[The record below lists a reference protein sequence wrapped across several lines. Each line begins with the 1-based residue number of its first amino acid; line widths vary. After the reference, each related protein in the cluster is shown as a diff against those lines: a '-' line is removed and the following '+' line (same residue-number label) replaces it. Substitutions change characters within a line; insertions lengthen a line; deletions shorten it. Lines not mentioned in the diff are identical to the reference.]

1 MGSNLVPNC
10 NGPALPVELYQKIFG
25 LVFEMDVEH
34 FEDLDRVC
42 LHVRTPFT
50 LGAVCM
56 RWRNVVLGMPELWT
70 FMYCKPLPFKP
81 ESAKNLRPGA
91 RSRVMRYLRFGQRDL
106 ESPSTCS
113 SNVQS
118 LFLERCANSPLRI
131 YILRMNRCPSLA
143 DQIPS
148 LDLFPSH
155 RIRQISL
162 RNHDLDKKF
171 SPGNNLLFT
180 LIRLLDLL
188 KFRLQGLPALEII
201 DMSADTF
208 RRSTRVI
215 FHRDPVCHPNDS
227 PKLLK
232 VAIYGELFSLWHE
245 LLAGDPTRLTHLTL
259 SNTGLENSQT
269 YMDLFDL
276 MGSSLTYLHVANV
289 FWGNMMWDELFAR
302 LTNLTSLRLELT
314 KPVTHLQSTVSGEVY
329 QASRLES
336 ALLDKLPTVVNSL
349 TRLSEIELITNVPV
363 RAGGLIRFI
372 MNRLQSV
379 EAEVGRFR
387 VVVSRSTF
395 TPSEINLLRGVSIV
409 EIV

>member
-1 MGSNLVPNC
+1 MGSILVPNC

-25 LVFEMDVEH
+25 LVFEIDVEH
-34 FEDLDRVC
+34 FEDLDRVY

-50 LGAVCM
+50 LGAVCI

-70 FMYCKPLPFKP
+70 FMYCKASPFKS
-81 ESAKNLRPGA
+81 ESARNLKPGV
-91 RSRVMRYLRFGQRDL
+91 RSRVMRYLRIGQRDL
-106 ESPSTCS
+106 ESPSTRP
-113 SNVQS
+113 SNMQS
-118 LFLERCANSPLRI
+118 LFLERCANLPLRI
-131 YILRMNRCPSLA
+131 CILRTSRCPAFA
-143 DQIPS
+143 DQVPS
-148 LDLFPSH
+148 LDIFPSQ

-162 RNHDLDKKF
+162 RTHDLDKEF
-171 SPGNNLLFT
+171 LSGNSLLST
-180 LIRLLDLL
+180 ITRHLNLL

-215 FHRDPVCHPNDS
+215 FHRDPVYHPNDS
-227 PKLLK
+227 PKLL
-232 VAIYGELFSLWHE
+232 SLWHE
-245 LLAGDPTRLTHLTL
+245 LHAGDPTRLTHLAL

-289 FWGNMMWDELFAR
+289 FWGNMIWDELFAR

-379 EAEVGRFR
+379 EVEVGRFR
-387 VVVSRSTF
+387 VVVSLSTF
-395 TPSEINLLRGVSIV
+395 TPSEINSLRGICIV